1 MAEINHVEKVDQLLH
16 QELCIHMYLG
26 LGIRSIDLTYD
37 VLNRM
42 PLHVIHTCLV
52 LLTFSS
58 Q

>member
-16 QELCIHMYLG
+16 QELCIHMYVL
-26 LGIRSIDLTYD
+26 IRSIDLTYN

>member
-26 LGIRSIDLTYD
+26 IRSMDLTYD

>member
-16 QELCIHMYLG
+16 QELCIHMYVLG
-26 LGIRSIDLTYD
+26 PTYLTYD

>member
-16 QELCIHMYLG
+16 QELCIHMYVL
-26 LGIRSIDLTYD
+26 IRSIDLTYD
-37 VLNRM
+37 VLLNRM

>member
-16 QELCIHMYLG
+16 QELCIHMYVL
-26 LGIRSIDLTYD
+26 IRSIDLTYD

-52 LLTFSS
+52 LTFSS